1 MPTAPTEDVVLT
13 WFDDLSN
20 WNRWGDD
27 DRLGTLNHL
36 TPAKRVSAAGLVREG
51 LSVSC
56 SWDIKTGRQP
66 GATVESQ
73 RYMLSTGLGLDE
85 EGRRGLLG
93 GGRAGGAQEYIGM
106 VFHGLDV
113 THLDSLAHLFWDG
126 KMYGGTP
133 ASLVSDRQGA
143 LKHDV
148 LAMSQ
153 GTTTRGVLLDIAKLR
168 GVDVLAADDHVYPED
183 LEAAEQAAGVRVEPG
198 DVLLLRTGESGARI
212 AEGKNYNANKPRSG
226 FQAACLPWLHERGV
240 AMIGSD
246 VAQDPTPTGYKSV
259 SMPIH
264 MVGIV
269 AMGLWLIDNCQLED
283 LATTC
288 NRLGRWEF
296 QFVLAPIRF
305 QGVTGSPVNP
315 LAVF

>member
-1 MPTAPTEDVVLT
+1 MLG
-13 WFDDLSN
+13 WFDALSN
-20 WNRWGDD
+20 WGRWGDD

-36 TPAKRVSAAGLVREG
+36 TAAKRVSAAGLVQEG
-51 LSVSC
+51 VSVSC
-56 SWDIKTGRQP
+56 SWDIRTGPQP

-93 GGRAGGAQEYIGM
+93 GGRGGGAQEFIGM

-126 KMYGGTP
+126 KMYGGAP

-148 LAMSQ
+148 LAVRE
-153 GTTTRGVLLDIAKLR
+153 GVTTRGVLLDIARLR
-168 GVDVLAADDHVYPED
+168 GVEVLDPDDHIYPED
-183 LEAAEQAAGVRVEPG
+183 LEAAEQAAGVRCEAG
-198 DVLLLRTGESGARI
+198 DVLLVRTGEGGARR
-212 AEGKNYNANKPRSG
+212 AEGRSYNPNKPRSG
-226 FQAACLPWLHERGV
+226 YSAACLPWLHERGIS
-240 AMIGSD
+240 MIGSD
-246 VAQDPTPTGYKSV
+246 VAQDPSPSGYKHV
-259 SMPIH
+259 VMPVH

-283 LATTC
+283 LAQAC
-288 NRLGRWEF
+288 ADRGRWEF
-296 QFVLAPIRF
+296 HFVLAPIRF